1 MIQVPAAAQPS
12 RIVFSLP
19 EGREQVNPSPDSLRE
34 LVLSRGDDFWAAGSG
49 QAALEFKGAD
59 GGSRLLLTGLDKAG
73 FFLIYEPSKGDSL
86 CSVNPSA
93 APKEQDLVTVYV
105 GGEPM
110 EVSRQ
115 NFLNKETAWRV
126 IGDFLHDG
134 QPSLRVGW
142 EAWL

>member
-1 MIQVPAAAQPS
+1 MEMKGMIQVPTK
-12 RIVFSLP
+12 IVFSLP

-49 QAALEFKGAD
+49 QAALEFKGVE
-59 GGSRLLLTGLDKAG
+59 GGSRLLLTALDKVG
-73 FFLIYEPSKGDSL
+73 FFLIYEPSKGESL
-86 CSVNPSA
+86 CPINPSDSA
-93 APKEQDLVTVYV
+93 QEQDSVTVYV

-110 EVSRQ
+110 EVPRQ
-115 NFLNKETAWRV
+115 NFLDKETAWRV

-134 QPSLRVGW
+134 QPSPRIKW